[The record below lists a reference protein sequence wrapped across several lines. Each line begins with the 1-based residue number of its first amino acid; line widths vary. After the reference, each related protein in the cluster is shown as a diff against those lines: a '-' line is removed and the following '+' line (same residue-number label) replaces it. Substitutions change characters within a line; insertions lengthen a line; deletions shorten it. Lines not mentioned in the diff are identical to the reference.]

1 MAYQKKEFAK
11 NAKRSIVLHV
21 WTQKGKGF
29 KPAEDN
35 PDKFHGVGKFNKI
48 TGEIMSSGKDD
59 YSKVFGR
66 KLVSLASKN
75 KKIVAITAAMMDGT
89 GLSSFATKYPDRF
102 FDVGI
107 AEGHAL
113 TFAAG
118 LARSGMIPFVSIYSS
133 FYQRGYDQ
141 VIHDICMQN
150 LPVVMC
156 VDRAGI
162 VGNDGETH
170 QGMFD
175 MAFFKIVPNITIM
188 APRNFIELENMMEF
202 ALELKRP
209 VVIRY
214 PRGGVEEDNY
224 KVKKLKLGKSELLE
238 EGNDLSIIT
247 IGKGVEKA
255 IKLNK
260 LLKEN
265 NITCDLINCRF
276 LKPFDSKIVI
286 DSINKTGRVVV
297 IEDGTITSG
306 LCSTIKEIISDNK
319 LDVISKYY
327 AYPDK
332 YIEHGSVSELEK
344 KYKQNIEFIYND
356 ILKIINK

>member
-1 MAYQKKEFAK
+1 MVKK
-11 NAKRSIVLHV
+11 S
-21 WTQKGKGF
+21 
-29 KPAEDN
+29 
-35 PDKFHGVGKFNKI
+35 
-48 TGEIMSSGKDD
+48 DD

-66 KLVSLASKN
+66 KLVDMASHN
-75 KKIVAITAAMMDGT
+75 RKIVAITAAMMDGT
-89 GLSSFATKYPDRF
+89 GLTSFANKYPNRF

-107 AEGHAL
+107 AEEHAL

-141 VIHDICMQN
+141 VIHDICLQN

-188 APRNFIELENMMEF
+188 APRNFKELEFMMEF
-202 ALELKRP
+202 AIELERP

-214 PRGGVEEDNY
+214 PRGGVEKDNFS
-224 KVKKLKLGKSELLE
+224 VKKLKLGKSEILE
-238 EGNDLSIIT
+238 EGSDLSIIA

-255 IKLNK
+255 IKINEM
-260 LLKEN
+260 LKNN
-265 NITCDLINCRF
+265 NISSDLINCRF
-276 LKPFDSKIVI
+276 LKPFDNKTII
-286 DSINKTGRVVV
+286 DSINKTHRVIV
-297 IEDGTITSG
+297 IEDGTIISG
-306 LCSTIKEIISDNK
+306 LSSTIKEIISDNK
-319 LDVISKYY
+319 LDVVSKYY

-332 YIEHGSVSELEK
+332 FIEHGSVIQLEK
-344 KYKQNIEFIYND
+344 KYKQDVDYIYND